1 LSLPDSPDWT
11 LGSTFTIDWWQ
22 KHEWQGKDPE
32 LDVTIYFSNG
42 SDATLGT
49 WKFEW
54 TSPGPPPGDEFL
66 FTYANPSQARW
77 RGQGTMI
84 PNANEWTHYA
94 VVRDGSDFDLFIDGT
109 NAETISGNPVNYNFD
124 STTLTPDLNEEL
136 LIGNIGIRNFQ
147 GQMDNF
153 RITLDDALFT
163 ENFDTDNL
171 NYGVVPEP
179 STLILFGMG
188 MVGLGSYHLR
198 RKRKV

>member
-1 LSLPDSPDWT
+1 
-11 LGSTFTIDWWQ
+11 
-22 KHEWQGKDPE
+22 
-32 LDVTIYFSNG
+32 
-42 SDATLGT
+42 
-49 WKFEW
+49 
-54 TSPGPPPGDEFL
+54 
-66 FTYANPSQARW
+66 
-77 RGQGTMI
+77 MI